1 MTVGSEWRWRYESG
15 PWPSGWTSVGFDDS
29 GWSTGVAPFG
39 FGSDGIVT
47 NIDVP
52 PPTTNRPISAQFR
65 RTFEVADPS
74 AYGSLVVTARVDDGV
89 VVYVNG
95 VEVGRANLP
104 ATGPI
109 THDATWALS
118 GPSSAAAAANPV
130 TFTVPASLLVPGK
143 NQIAVQTQLGWR
155 TTPNVSFDARIVAV
169 EL

>member
-1 MTVGSEWRWRYESG
+1 MGGLQRPGGGRHRRPSG
-15 PWPSGWTSVGFDDS
+15 PTPNPL
-29 GWSTGVAPFG
+29 A
-39 FGSDGIVT
+39 
-47 NIDVP
+47 
-52 PPTTNRPISAQFR
+52 AYFR
-65 RTFEVADPS
+65 RSVTIPDPS
-74 AYGSLVVTARVDDGV
+74 RLSHLEVTTIADDGV